1 MNSLKRDSL
10 AANDVLLIRKV
21 MEHVFQRLYKLAD
34 TLTMN
39 GTLSS
44 PPSPRS
50 TRQNDDTGQAVP
62 PKSSSYC
69 DTTSNPQTPVMA
81 PLNLPPE
88 TLQIDLARIIATAS
102 SNIPQPENI
111 IEIWCGDQV
120 S

>member
-1 MNSLKRDSL
+1 
-10 AANDVLLIRKV
+10 
-21 MEHVFQRLYKLAD
+21 
-34 TLTMN
+34 
-39 GTLSS
+39 
-44 PPSPRS
+44 
-50 TRQNDDTGQAVP
+50 
-62 PKSSSYC
+62 
-69 DTTSNPQTPVMA
+69 MA

>member
-1 MNSLKRDSL
+1 ACCTNEFIKTNSL

-50 TRQNDDTGQAVP
+50 TRQNDTGQAVP

-81 PLNLPPE
+81 H
-88 TLQIDLARIIATAS
+88 
-102 SNIPQPENI
+102 
-111 IEIWCGDQV
+111 
-120 S
+120 

>member
-50 TRQNDDTGQAVP
+50 TSKLTI
-62 PKSSSYC
+62 
-69 DTTSNPQTPVMA
+69 PVNFFNFMGRY
-81 PLNLPPE
+81 LVLVIN
-88 TLQIDLARIIATAS
+88 
-102 SNIPQPENI
+102 
-111 IEIWCGDQV
+111 
-120 S
+120 